1 MAICELSFLLAVSK
15 KSTRI
20 DVYVNKMS
28 SDFMKFFFS
37 ILDLGKKLINA
48 TGELAS
54 SQEYINQLKDEIK
67 SLTSQI
73 TRHQDLSINE
83 QVCRAFPFLF
93 LYFAT
98 FP

>member
-1 MAICELSFLLAVSK
+1 
-15 KSTRI
+15 
-20 DVYVNKMS
+20 
-28 SDFMKFFFS
+28 MKFFFS

-83 QVCRAFPFLF
+83 QVYRAFSLLFLF
-93 LYFAT
+93 FAT